1 MRGYFAVGV
10 DGISKPM
17 NLGNLVRIA
26 HAFDAS
32 FFFSI
37 APRLK
42 LSDAASDTSR
52 AEGVLPFYHF
62 DRSSDFR
69 LPIGCRLVGV
79 EITDDAVEL
88 PRFRHPTRA
97 AYVFGA
103 ERFSLSPEVLKA
115 CEFVVKIPTRFSINV
130 GMAGAIVLYDRMLT
144 MGGFGDRPVK
154 AGGKGAAPPPH
165 ILGARRSPN
174 RVTKREIYH
183 REPGIPPGD
192 LPHPVA
198 FSPCAAKPQAGGDG
212 RRQGEAR
219 EAARGGL
226 QKKNRD
232 VTSRP

>member
-17 NLGNLVRIA
+17 NLGNLLRIA

-32 FFFSI
+32 FFFSVN
-37 APRLK
+37 AQVK
-42 LSDAASDTSR
+42 LSDAESDTSH
-52 AEGVLPFYHF
+52 AQGVLPVY
-62 DRSSDFR
+62 DYAKIEEFR

-88 PRFRHPTRA
+88 PRFRHPQRA

-115 CEFVVKIPTRFSINV
+115 CDFVVKIPTRFSINV

-154 AGGKGAAPPPH
+154 AGGAGAQVPAPH
-165 ILGARRSPN
+165 TWGAP
-174 RVTKREIYH
+174 
-183 REPGIPPGD
+183 
-192 LPHPVA
+192 L
-198 FSPCAAKPQAGGDG
+198 
-212 RRQGEAR
+212 AR
-219 EAARGGL
+219 P
-226 QKKNRD
+226 RD
-232 VTSRP
+232 

>member
-1 MRGYFAVGV
+1 MGKNNLRGYFGVGV

-42 LSDAASDTSR
+42 LSDAQSDTSR
-52 AEGVLPFYHF
+52 AQGALPFYNF
-62 DRSSDFR
+62 AKPDDLR

-88 PRFRHPTRA
+88 PRFRHPMRA

-103 ERFSLSPEVLKA
+103 ERYSLSPQMLAV

-130 GMAGAIVLYDRMLT
+130 GMAGAIVLYDRMMT
-144 MGGFGDRPVK
+144 QGGYGDRPVTP
-154 AGGKGAAPPPH
+154 AGGAGLPPAHSWGAP
-165 ILGARRSPN
+165 L
-174 RVTKREIYH
+174 
-183 REPGIPPGD
+183 
-192 LPHPVA
+192 
-198 FSPCAAKPQAGGDG
+198 AKP
-212 RRQGEAR
+212 R
-219 EAARGGL
+219 
-226 QKKNRD
+226 
-232 VTSRP
+232 TY